1 MEMEAMDVTGVK
13 AEPIKVRDDGALNLV
28 DVWANRDYAPQFD
41 LKVFFDDKGVE
52 RFVRYLEKELEEPVV
67 QVEQEDEEL
76 WVHPLV
82 MYRYLAWCEPG
93 VEALCLDLYHQFSQ
107 HQAEKR
113 AEKEKDATRH

>member
-1 MEMEAMDVTGVK
+1 MEMEAMNVTGVK

-28 DVWANRDYAPQFD
+28 DVWANRDYDPQFD